1 LGRGLEPHYDSGEL
15 GRSLAMAQKAWAG
28 LGGGW
33 SHETALGRWVRGRA
47 GPRAMRRL
55 WGLGRGGWAGPRATR
70 RLWGLR
76 REAGQ
81 VPEPR
86 ELCNSSRRAGEPA
99 SEAARCGGG
108 LRGCV
113 VGKDS
118 RDGDARS
125 RAVCAIS

>member
-33 SHETALGRWVRGRA
+33 SHATALGRWERGR
-47 GPRAMRRL
+47 
-55 WGLGRGGWAGPRATR
+55 AGPRATR

-76 REAGQ
+76 RGAGR

-86 ELCNSSRRAGEPA
+86 ELRDSGRMAGEPA

-113 VGKDS
+113 AGEDS
-118 RDGDARS
+118 QGSDARS